1 MAITNDLIETF
12 LKCSTKCFLR
22 SCGEAGTG
30 NPYAAWVQTKN
41 SGFRVE
47 GTKRSVAE
55 VAPDKCAIGTQA
67 MGSLEPAQWR
77 LGIDFAVQSQ
87 NLQCPVTQWT
97 KFPRPAEVE
106 PQLVPHI
113 LSGESM
119 TSKYKNKHRA
129 PRKAKM
135 GLLLDRLKSG
145 EAATVLGRLLKEHP
159 DLSIEADGIARSLL
173 HQVEYEDVAAEIED
187 EIRALDYEDLNTRA
201 GSHEW
206 GYVEPSEAA
215 WEILEETV
223 EPVLDDMKRHI
234 ELGLEAEALEICRGL
249 VLGLYRLSERE
260 GGDVLGWAPDFPAEA
275 AGNALVSW
283 YVGADE
289 PKSRDIRRK
298 TRPPIPQDL
307 LSMIPKW
314 IPMIQRILKETK

>member
-1 MAITNDLIETF
+1 
-12 LKCSTKCFLR
+12 
-22 SCGEAGTG
+22 
-30 NPYAAWVQTKN
+30 
-41 SGFRVE
+41 
-47 GTKRSVAE
+47 
-55 VAPDKCAIGTQA
+55 
-67 MGSLEPAQWR
+67 MGP
-77 LGIDFAVQSQ
+77 
-87 NLQCPVTQWT
+87 
-97 KFPRPAEVE
+97 
-106 PQLVPHI
+106 
-113 LSGESM
+113 
-119 TSKYKNKHRA
+119 
-129 PRKAKM
+129 
-135 GLLLDRLKSG
+135 LLDRLKSG

-173 HQVEYEDVAAEIED
+173 HQVDYEDVAAEIED

-283 YVGADE
+283 CAGAEESPHPSKNAPSASSGPPEHDSQVDSHDPAYLERDE
-289 PKSRDIRRK
+289 VTPTVWPYCRRAWSLQPGVRDLACRR
-298 TRPPIPQDL
+298 L
-307 LSMIPKW
+307 LRAPGW
-314 IPMIQRILKETK
+314 EVCV